1 VNLVVA
7 SRATVS
13 CDPLVPSVP
22 DQPPEAAQ
30 EVALVE
36 VHDRVEALPLV
47 SEVGLAVSWTVGAG
61 AETVTVVL
69 CPADPVAL
77 VQVSV

>member
-1 VNLVVA
+1 LVVA
-7 SRATVS
+7 SRATVT

-30 EVALVE
+30 EVAFVELHDSVE
-36 VHDRVEALPLV
+36 VLPLV
-47 SEVGLAVSWTVGAG
+47 SEVGLAVNWTVGVG

-69 CPADPVAL
+69 WAADPVAL

>member
-1 VNLVVA
+1 
-7 SRATVS
+7 
-13 CDPLVPSVP
+13 VP

-30 EVALVE
+30 EVALAE
-36 VHDRVEALPLV
+36 LHDSVDILPLV
-47 SEVGLAVSWTVGAG
+47 TEVGLAVSWTVGAG

-69 CPADPVAL
+69 WPADPVAL